1 MRNVYAGQAHL
12 VGVVG
17 HSPRLSWRESI
28 TLEADFCM
36 EAVEDALA
44 RHGQPDTFITD
55 QGNEFTC
62 TDFIKVLAGREI
74 KISLEGKGAWRDN
87 LFVERLCRAIKYE
100 EVCPCPCT
108 ASVIV
113 PDPNAAM
120 WATLQARMSGA

>member
-1 MRNVYAGQAHL
+1 
-12 VGVVG
+12 
-17 HSPRLSWRESI
+17 
-28 TLEADFCM
+28 M

-55 QGNEFTC
+55 QGNEFTS

-100 EVCPCPCT
+100 EVYPCPCT

-120 WATLQARMSGA
+120 WATLQARMSGAQRRVLTMRAPFRPTHIWQVTEWLSRQLLRPLR